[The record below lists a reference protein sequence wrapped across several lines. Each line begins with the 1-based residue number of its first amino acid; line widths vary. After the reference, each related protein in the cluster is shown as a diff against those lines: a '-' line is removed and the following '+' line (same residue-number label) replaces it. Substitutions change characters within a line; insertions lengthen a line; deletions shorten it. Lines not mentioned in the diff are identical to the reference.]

1 MIGKGCTVVNDGVDD
16 SEVFYGG
23 RWEYRV
29 VGFNLVDDSTQP
41 VSSSSPTQ
49 FSGSG
54 GGSGEGS
61 QPASPLPGLSRE
73 FLESQ
78 FQMQQMQARK
88 DNTAYQ
94 IQRVLN
100 IYGRRGWLNYEQ
112 GFVGPLF
119 LLSFRRQKISGLV
132 AIKEEYPLTPE
143 EAVLLQKLDSSQLP

>member
-1 MIGKGCTVVNDGVDD
+1 VVGKWCTVGNGEVID
-16 SEVFYGG
+16 SEVFFGG

-41 VSSSSPTQ
+41 VSSSSPAQ
-49 FSGSG
+49 LSGS

-100 IYGRRGWLNYEQ
+100 IYGRRGWLNYDQ

-132 AIKEEYPLTPE
+132 AIKDEYPLTPE
-143 EAVLLQKLDSSQLP
+143 EAVLLQKLDRSQLP